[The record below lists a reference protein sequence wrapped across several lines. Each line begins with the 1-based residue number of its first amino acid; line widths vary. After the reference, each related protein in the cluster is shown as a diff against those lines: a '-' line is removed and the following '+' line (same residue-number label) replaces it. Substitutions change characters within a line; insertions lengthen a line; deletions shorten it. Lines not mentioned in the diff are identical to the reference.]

1 MGAAVDMVNE
11 AGGDVP
17 GGGTGLGSGEPVAG
31 MPSLVAAKAEPV
43 DEASYQHR
51 LGQQL
56 RAVRRAHGMR
66 LQDVEDASDGR
77 FKAVVIGSYERGD
90 RAVSATKLAA
100 LADFYG
106 VAVADLLPDERQ
118 TGERGREATVQIAV
132 DRLRALDGE
141 EATAPLLRLVSHV
154 QWLRGDYNGRI
165 LSLRGDDLRTVGV
178 ALGLGPDQLGEWLRD
193 RGLLAA

>member
-1 MGAAVDMVNE
+1 MGAVIDVVDE
-11 AGGDVP
+11 AGGNPV
-17 GGGTGLGSGEPVAG
+17 GGASGA
-31 MPSLVAAKAEPV
+31 MPSLSAQRPEPV
-43 DEASYQHR
+43 DEASYQQR

-66 LQDVEDASDGR
+66 LQDVEDASEGR

-106 VAVADLLPDERQ
+106 VGVADLLPDERP
-118 TGERGREATVQIAV
+118 TGERGRDASVQIAV

-193 RGLLAA
+193 RGLLVA